1 MPRGLR
7 GAAIDRP
14 KYSSFSCDAWQKIG
28 YPLSIPRR
36 VSVQRNRSMYSEDD
50 IHYALETTEVLY
62 EPDRRIDT
70 FGSTSFEFLLLS
82 ELMDQIGQV
91 RIRSGRITAERPM
104 IVRPEPSSE
113 FEFEGFGEQAA
124 AFAEWLK
131 SRVQNAALFQYA
143 FTFRKSDVRESL
155 VHDSMDNVKERIVA
169 ETRDSGNP
177 LAAVIQG
184 VDDTWEICLLKF
196 TFEMIQKSYRINKF
210 DFKRRG
216 LL

>member
-1 MPRGLR
+1 MSGVGVKPVPALT
-7 GAAIDRP
+7 
-14 KYSSFSCDAWQKIG
+14 Y
-28 YPLSIPRR
+28 
-36 VSVQRNRSMYSEDD
+36 MYSEDD

-91 RIRSGRITAERPM
+91 RIRSGRITAERPL
-104 IVRPEPSSE
+104 IVKPEPSTDL
-113 FEFEGFGEQAA
+113 EFEGFGEQAA
-124 AFAEWLK
+124 AFAMWFK
-131 SRVQNAALFQYA
+131 GRIQSAALLQYG
-143 FTFRKSDVRESL
+143 FTFRKSDVTESL
-155 VHDSMDNVKERIVA
+155 VHDSIENVRDRVVT
-169 ETRDSGNP
+169 ETRDTGNP

-196 TFEMIQKSYRINKF
+196 TIEMIQKSYRINKF

>member
-1 MPRGLR
+1 MHTPEKNHPFRRRL
-7 GAAIDRP
+7 AQDRLFLAYP
-14 KYSSFSCDAWQKIG
+14 QARFDAG
-28 YPLSIPRR
+28 VPTP
-36 VSVQRNRSMYSEDD
+36 MYSEDD

-82 ELMDQIGQV
+82 ELMDKIGQV
-91 RIRSGRITAERPM
+91 RIRAGRITADRPM
-104 IVRPEPSSE
+104 IVKPEPSSDM
-113 FEFEGFGEQAA
+113 EFEGFGEQAA
-124 AFAEWLK
+124 AFAEWFK
-131 SRVQNAALFQYA
+131 GRVQSASLLQYG
-143 FTFRKSDVRESL
+143 FTFRKSDVTESL
-155 VHDSMDNVKERIVA
+155 VHDSLENVRDRIVT

-196 TFEMIQKSYRINKF
+196 TIEMIQKSYRINRF